1 MSFAPDDIRRAHH
14 DNVNERRN
22 VRLYAGVLVV
32 EVLVLSAIWWFQRY
46 FGS

>member
-1 MSFAPDDIRRAHH
+1 MSDTSPGAGEITND
-14 DNVNERRN
+14 RRN

-32 EVLVLSAIWWFQRY
+32 EAIVLVAIWLFQRY